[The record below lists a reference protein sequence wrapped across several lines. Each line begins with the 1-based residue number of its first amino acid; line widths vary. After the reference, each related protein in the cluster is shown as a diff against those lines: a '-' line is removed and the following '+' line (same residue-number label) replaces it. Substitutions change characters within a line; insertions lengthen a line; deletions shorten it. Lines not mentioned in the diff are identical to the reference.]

1 MYFCIVLL
9 SIMVNK
15 QLFIQKFEYFAQLMY

>member
-1 MYFCIVLL
+1 MQKYIVLL

>member
-1 MYFCIVLL
+1 MQKYIVLL

-15 QLFIQKFEYFAQLMY
+15 QLFIQKFEYLAQLMY